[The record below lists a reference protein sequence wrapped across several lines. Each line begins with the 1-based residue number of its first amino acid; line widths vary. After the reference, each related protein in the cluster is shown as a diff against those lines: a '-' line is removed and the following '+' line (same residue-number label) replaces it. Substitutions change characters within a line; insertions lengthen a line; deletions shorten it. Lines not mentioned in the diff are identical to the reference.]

1 MNKGTLMN
9 YGIEKRRHARISL
22 TYVTV
27 DAISVTGEIKK
38 TETSSVI
45 DISESGMKFSTPTAY
60 PVNFLLRL
68 TFILPDTA
76 LPIRTEASVIH
87 QQKFLETYHTGV
99 KFKGMTLAEYT
110 ILKTYIE
117 RNLTVN

>member
-1 MNKGTLMN
+1 MKEVAMNHGT
-9 YGIEKRRHARISL
+9 EKRRHSRISL

-27 DAISVTGEIKK
+27 DTISVTGEIKK
-38 TETSSVI
+38 TETNSVI
-45 DISESGMKFSTPTAY
+45 DLSESGMKFSTVTAY

-76 LPIRTEASVIH
+76 LPIRTEGIVVH
-87 QQKFLETYHTGV
+87 QQKIQESYQTGIQ
-99 KFKGMTLAEYT
+99 FKGMTLAEYT

-117 RNLTVN
+117 RNLSMN

>member
-1 MNKGTLMN
+1 MNH
-9 YGIEKRRHARISL
+9 GIEKRKHSRVSL
-22 TYVTV
+22 AYVTV
-27 DAISVTGEIKK
+27 DTISVTGEIKK
-38 TETSSVI
+38 TETNSVI

-60 PVNFLLRL
+60 PVNFQLRL

-87 QQKFLETYHTGV
+87 QQKIQEIYQTGV
-99 KFKGMTLAEYT
+99 QFKGMTLAEYT

-117 RNLTVN
+117 RNLTAN

>member
-1 MNKGTLMN
+1 MNH
-9 YGIEKRRHARISL
+9 GIEKRRHSRISL

-27 DAISVTGEIKK
+27 DTISVTGEIKK
-38 TETSSVI
+38 TETNSVI

-60 PVNFLLRL
+60 PVNFQLRL

-76 LPIRTEASVIH
+76 LPIRTEANIVH
-87 QQKFLETYHTGV
+87 QQKIQGTYQTGV
-99 KFKGMTLAEYT
+99 QFKGMTLAEYT

-117 RNLTVN
+117 RYLTAN